1 MQTPPDT
8 PHTLDRFSI
17 RRAPLVFLLLLAGL
31 GIRLYPVFQLDIEP
45 RGDRELLVSLLADEW
60 RSNWSYS
67 LEGHPTAVMMPV
79 YPVVV
84 GLLRWVMPDSW
95 TPLLV
100 LQALLGTLAAWFVFR
115 IAWRISRIP
124 GVAWGT
130 FFLCLFYPPL
140 ILLGL
145 KIEPGMLYAFSL
157 AFGIWLLSF
166 TLVRTAPLAHILLA
180 AFLFMGVIYV
190 SPKILILI
198 PFLAVWAGL
207 KSYDRLTGMLGAFAL
222 CLACIVCLMPW
233 MARNFISTGGFIPLT
248 TGFVAPLQ
256 QSLAD
261 AGGPSVYAAANTPG
275 QDESLRYHAGLN
287 ALFQQIRE
295 TTPRVWGRIFL
306 RGFPFWI
313 TSYPGLL
320 PGAGSGGPGGGAA
333 GLESSLVYRGLFLS
347 LTVSLLLLVLVGI
360 AAAFFN
366 LSAWMLLA
374 VLFLA
379 TLSDVVMGN
388 PAYDHL
394 AVWPYFAIFISWG
407 GWILVAWILAP
418 ALKARKDARQAPG
431 SPSVT
436 FEATPLPYGD
446 LEPIRAPRLKPSEKS
461 SPETDEEERIGPIF

>member
-180 AFLFMGVIYV
+180 AFLFMGVIYL

-233 MARNFISTGGFIPLT
+233 MARNFISTGG
-248 TGFVAPLQ
+248 
-256 QSLAD
+256 S
-261 AGGPSVYAAANTPG
+261 
-275 QDESLRYHAGLN
+275 
-287 ALFQQIRE
+287 
-295 TTPRVWGRIFL
+295 
-306 RGFPFWI
+306 
-313 TSYPGLL
+313 
-320 PGAGSGGPGGGAA
+320 
-333 GLESSLVYRGLFLS
+333 FLS
-347 LTVSLLLLVLVGI
+347 
-360 AAAFFN
+360 
-366 LSAWMLLA
+366 
-374 VLFLA
+374 
-379 TLSDVVMGN
+379 
-388 PAYDHL
+388 P
-394 AVWPYFAIFISWG
+394 
-407 GWILVAWILAP
+407 P
-418 ALKARKDARQAPG
+418 ALWLPSSRAWPMLEGHQFTLQPTPPDRMNRFVTMPDSMRFFSRSVKQPRGCGEGFFCVDSHSG
-431 SPSVT
+431 SPHIPGCCPELVPAGRGEGRLAWKVPWST
-436 FEATPLPYGD
+436 EACFSRSLFHYCCWFWWELRQPFS
-446 LEPIRAPRLKPSEKS
+446 I
-461 SPETDEEERIGPIF
+461 